1 MDRSYVTA
9 TITEI
14 YCKSI
19 LTVKIHS
26 AHNKMIQIVNKSVV
40 EVLEEYADKTS
51 FQTFSQHVTTSL
63 WAAFLLK
70 NSRRCT
76 A

>member
-1 MDRSYVTA
+1 MTA

-26 AHNKMIQIVNKSVV
+26 AHNEMIQKVNKSVV
-40 EVLEEYADKTS
+40 EVLEEYADKT
-51 FQTFSQHVTTSL
+51 
-63 WAAFLLK
+63 
-70 NSRRCT
+70 
-76 A
+76 

>member
-1 MDRSYVTA
+1 MTA

-19 LTVKIHS
+19 LTVKIDS
-26 AHNKMIQIVNKSVV
+26 AHYEMIEKVNKSVV

-70 NSRRCT
+70 SVFY
-76 A
+76 

>member
-1 MDRSYVTA
+1 
-9 TITEI
+9 
-14 YCKSI
+14 
-19 LTVKIHS
+19 
-26 AHNKMIQIVNKSVV
+26 MIEKVNKSVV

-70 NSRRCT
+70 T
-76 A
+76 VFY